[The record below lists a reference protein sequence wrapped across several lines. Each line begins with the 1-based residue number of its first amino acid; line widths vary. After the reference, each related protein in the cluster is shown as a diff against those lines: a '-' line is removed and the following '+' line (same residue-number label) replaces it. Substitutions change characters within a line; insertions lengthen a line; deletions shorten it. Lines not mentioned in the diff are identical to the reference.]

1 MEEIKIVNL
10 QVDGSQIYIESS
22 NGQVNK
28 RNYIFRENV
37 SAISITD
44 TKTESGLIYD
54 IDICLNGS
62 TWLNFVTDK
71 EKADLFINSF
81 N

>member
-1 MEEIKIVNL
+1 MEELKIVNL

-28 RNYIFRENV
+28 KNYIFRSNV
-37 SAISITD
+37 SAIVITD

-54 IDICLNGS
+54 IEICLNGS
-62 TWLNFVTDK
+62 QWLNFVTDK
-71 EKADLFINSF
+71 EKADRFVNSF
-81 N
+81 A